1 MFSALLLVKAAI
13 SRSGGFSR
21 LITARTP
28 ELSADPRDFALRG
41 SIELK
46 GVKFK
51 RNIVRGRTNEIDV
64 ATVFARFLKD
74 AGLNIRSQKSVE
86 FNGAKYLTFS
96 NSDGTVIF
104 DCQFDPRIH
113 EAWTPDAKIGFAGD
127 CNFWFA
133 VDAPKFISRT
143 LRAAIARSTINV
155 ANERG
160 TVNPRLE
167 YNNRQRFGGVGVAP
181 VKDPE
186 TLRQEQEQA
195 NEPMSEDSLRLFE
208 RIAKGQNFRMRIN

>member
-1 MFSALLLVKAAI
+1 MMRSALLLVQAAI

-28 ELSADPRDFALRG
+28 ETAGPRDFSLRA

-51 RNIVRGRTNEIDV
+51 RSMLRGRPTREIDV
-64 ATVFARFLKD
+64 ASVFARFLKE
-74 AGLNIRSQKSVE
+74 AGLNPRSQKSVE
-86 FNGAKYLTFS
+86 FNGTRYLTFS
-96 NSDGTVIF
+96 NNDGTVIF

-113 EAWTPDAKIGFAGD
+113 EAWTPDFKIGFAGD
-127 CNFWFA
+127 CNFWIA
-133 VDAPKFISRT
+133 VDAPKFIGRT
-143 LRAAIARSTINV
+143 LRAAIARNTINV

-160 TVNPRLE
+160 TVNPRLA
-167 YNNRQRFGGVGVAP
+167 YNERARRAQVDIP
-181 VKDPE
+181 VKDAEPE
-186 TLRQEQEQA
+186 ADSQA
-195 NEPMSEDSLRLFE
+195 GEPISDESLKLFE

>member
-1 MFSALLLVKAAI
+1 MHSALLLVKAAI

-21 LITARTP
+21 LIMARTP
-28 ELSADPRDFALRG
+28 EPEQGPRDFALRG

-64 ATVFARFLKD
+64 ATVFSRFLKD
-74 AGLNIRSQKSVE
+74 AGLNIRSQKSVD
-86 FNGAKYLTFS
+86 FSGTKYLTFS
-96 NSDGTVIF
+96 NNDGTVIF
-104 DCQFDPRIH
+104 DCQFDPRVH
-113 EAWTPDAKIGFAGD
+113 EPWTPDAKIGYAGD
-127 CNFWFA
+127 CNFWYA

-160 TVNPRLE
+160 TVNPRFE

-186 TLRQEQEQA
+186 AAKPEQQSD
-195 NEPMSEDSLRLFE
+195 EPMSEESLKLFE